1 MQKKIN
7 LLATLLV
14 IAIVLGGLSTCSD
27 ASFQEGFRVGAE
39 EETVKFE
46 PGFGSDE
53 DAGENPEEAYIA
65 RLRLLPRHDYRAFPF
80 SFRNTLTGAE
90 VPMAPEAVKLAI
102 PKEDLED
109 IVWLPDAQGTQVF
122 VNGESVEFERSEDG
136 KVLTATV
143 PEETPAEEVPV
154 KVNGVD
160 VSRGF
165 SRKVEG
171 TVFTATL
178 LPPYEVEKSEDVADE
193 PWSDNGDGNV
203 TINVEVV
210 PGLYY
215 AAASATTLE
224 GLSCPGADTPA
235 TGDTKLVVEKPA
247 SDAQGF
253 YQVWVGDAPIKA
265 D

>member
-1 MQKKIN
+1 MTLAVKGPG
-7 LLATLLV
+7 LLTFKWKV
-14 IAIVLGGLSTCSD
+14 SSEGGYDWLRFYRGDS
-27 ASFQEGFRVGAE
+27 QL
-39 EETVKFE
+39 
-46 PGFGSDE
+46 
-53 DAGENPEEAYIA
+53 AYISGFLDWA
-65 RLRLLPRHDYRAFPF
+65 VISNRVDE
-80 SFRNTLTGAE
+80 TGE
-90 VPMAPEAVKLAI
+90 VTFKWRYAKDSSASKG
-102 PKEDLED
+102 EDCGWIKD

-178 LPPYEVEKSEDVADE
+178 LPPYEVEKSEGVAEE

-235 TGDTKLVVEKPA
+235 TGDTKLVVEKSA

-253 YQVWVGDAPIKA
+253 YQVWVGDAPNAA
-265 D
+265 DP